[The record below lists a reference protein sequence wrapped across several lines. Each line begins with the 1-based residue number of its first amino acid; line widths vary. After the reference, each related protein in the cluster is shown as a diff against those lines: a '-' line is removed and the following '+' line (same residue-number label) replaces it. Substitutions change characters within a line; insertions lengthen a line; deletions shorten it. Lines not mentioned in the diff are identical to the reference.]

1 MEPASEQ
8 QKKMFFA
15 VANKLGLDPEET
27 KERAKKKYG
36 LESFKDINKAQ
47 LTTLIDILQQKIYH
61 ERNKYL
67 DTKITDSGFIITT
80 CMHCHIAMVSEGEQ
94 EFPTC
99 NRLECVRKVFGEGG
113 TPWDY

>member
-15 VANKLGLDPEET
+15 LANKLGLDPDDT
-27 KERAKKKYG
+27 KDRAKKKYG

-47 LTTLIDILQQKIYH
+47 LTTLIDLLQQKIRD
-61 ERNKYL
+61 EKNKYL
-67 DTKITDSGFIITT
+67 DSKIIDSGFDITT
-80 CMHCHIAMVSEGEQ
+80 CMHCHIAMVSEGPS

-99 NRLECVRKVFGEGG
+99 NRLECVRKVFNQEA
-113 TPWDY
+113 TPWD